1 MAENECSL
9 GKENV
14 LNSPLAANSGVPE
27 QHSPIS
33 RILLNRQKEDVYE
46 SNGSPLPSPAT
57 QLYEYSVIH
66 RKNVQRIEILSREN
80 CALSTELTSEQEIRF
95 NLETLNEEQRLE
107 ISRLKQDL
115 DKTKK
120 EQKQVQN
127 DFNVTLED
135 EQVRWEKKL
144 SELQEINNK
153 LKRSFEDAQI
163 NLEIEKKTVQD
174 FEKTFERVEKERDL
188 NKTKLKKLERDIS
201 ELQQNC
207 SNQEQVLLLNEKKM
221 MSFARKEQQWFDER
235 DILQKALNDAE
246 SGCRKPLIDPQ
257 PSLQGESMSVVTQFE
272 VRALKEKIVDMK
284 QVWLSPSSA
293 EEMRRELNEEKLI
306 NDDLQRRLVEL
317 DLRLA
322 TEVDLKQQLS
332 RDHQTLL
339 SELSIL
345 RQNLN
350 ESEETCEKLL
360 SKNRSSE
367 MSLEENQE
375 TLDLLKSQNNDVI
388 KNLEK
393 VNLQVSE
400 KEQTIKV
407 LLSKLD
413 TTNKVYNK
421 VVEDLQEFSSKLVM
435 LEGSYTEM
443 KVDKESAQDNF
454 EILSKEH
461 QLSCELIKTLRTETK
476 EQKDKVVELNAEINH
491 LQNQINQSAE
501 TSSELRTLQE
511 AHSQLMKSHCD
522 LKKAAQVMNEEKLL
536 WQQNLRKSKLEAKSS
551 EDEVKRLDQE
561 LKSQQAKYR
570 EHSFGSHQ
578 FLFSPGTPIL
588 CSKSQESFKSSLRK
602 YDSLLNDSLD
612 LAISKPSPTKK
623 HQPHTSLD
631 VACPMR
637 RDIYDNIG
645 LGRNYLSME
654 TSLLN
659 DNKAHNAGNVVSDS
673 IIFDDST
680 FVERR
685 STISSY
691 DSRKQS
697 TARPSLLGYCRRAS
711 FENDKV
717 LWQEI
722 SQIQSQRS
730 QNRLPLLEEPD
741 YPNTSCS
748 LHRIAELQGRNAK
761 QLPHLKSS
769 YPIETQGKTP
779 RRCDEAIR
787 VGNAD
792 STLQRINQLD
802 TSAQSTSAEPSH
814 NLPGYRPCGRQ
825 ALPTATSKR
834 KIEASE
840 SFPQVK
846 VTPLQ
851 VSQRSLAFEIPITPP
866 AKKIKQE
873 NKLPE
878 SNVTTLSGQK
888 MAFEKRTTSLMDRVR
903 KPLGKLHLNK
913 QNSRR

>member
-272 VRALKEKIVDMK
+272 VRALKEKIADMK

-293 EEMRRELNEEKLI
+293 EEMRRELKEEKLI

-317 DLRLA
+317 DLRLTA
-322 TEVDLKQQLS
+322 EVDLKQQLS
-332 RDHQTLL
+332 RDHHTLL

-375 TLDLLKSQNNDVI
+375 ALDLLKSQNNDVI

-400 KEQTIKV
+400 KEQRIKV

-435 LEGSYTEM
+435 LEGRYTEM

-476 EQKDKVVELNAEINH
+476 EQKDKVKKLI
-491 LQNQINQSAE
+491 QI
-501 TSSELRTLQE
+501 LK
-511 AHSQLMKSHCD
+511 HSC
-522 LKKAAQVMNEEKLL
+522 
-536 WQQNLRKSKLEAKSS
+536 
-551 EDEVKRLDQE
+551 
-561 LKSQQAKYR
+561 
-570 EHSFGSHQ
+570 
-578 FLFSPGTPIL
+578 
-588 CSKSQESFKSSLRK
+588 
-602 YDSLLNDSLD
+602 
-612 LAISKPSPTKK
+612 
-623 HQPHTSLD
+623 
-631 VACPMR
+631 
-637 RDIYDNIG
+637 
-645 LGRNYLSME
+645 
-654 TSLLN
+654 
-659 DNKAHNAGNVVSDS
+659 
-673 IIFDDST
+673 
-680 FVERR
+680 
-685 STISSY
+685 
-691 DSRKQS
+691 
-697 TARPSLLGYCRRAS
+697 
-711 FENDKV
+711 
-717 LWQEI
+717 
-722 SQIQSQRS
+722 
-730 QNRLPLLEEPD
+730 
-741 YPNTSCS
+741 
-748 LHRIAELQGRNAK
+748 
-761 QLPHLKSS
+761 
-769 YPIETQGKTP
+769 
-779 RRCDEAIR
+779 
-787 VGNAD
+787 
-792 STLQRINQLD
+792 
-802 TSAQSTSAEPSH
+802 
-814 NLPGYRPCGRQ
+814 
-825 ALPTATSKR
+825 
-834 KIEASE
+834 
-840 SFPQVK
+840 
-846 VTPLQ
+846 
-851 VSQRSLAFEIPITPP
+851 
-866 AKKIKQE
+866 
-873 NKLPE
+873 
-878 SNVTTLSGQK
+878 
-888 MAFEKRTTSLMDRVR
+888 
-903 KPLGKLHLNK
+903 
-913 QNSRR
+913 